1 MDFFSHGSPL
11 HQLATGTGLMAVFA
25 VIAAGWSRVK
35 SFGSYISSALVLHRR
50 IEGRYMSRIVGKYIR
65 EHYKPLPSGSMIFT
79 HVSAKIE
86 GDALWSD
93 VPFEM
98 HGSAGVWRGPR
109 GIFFVNV
116 DGGLKL
122 LSLRGFSDPKGLI
135 ADAIKTSNTRRNA
148 DYLKEAAR
156 ASNFRVVPVMGTV
169 GEAMSDLF
177 KRDRSSEASTS
188 VSPAPNSGG
197 LKSED
202 DWWIDPDLRFDESF
216 MYARDEYL
224 KDQGRVDP
232 FKGLFYPEEVYAMIE
247 TLKSWYNERTW
258 YEEHNVPWR
267 TGVLTEG
274 PGGTGKSSLSK
285 AVAMELGIPLYQYYL
300 NTFNDRDFVTKWGEM
315 ETPCVVALEDF
326 DTVFHGRECVTV
338 HKSLSFE
345 CVLNQISGISSKSGI
360 LLMVTTNHIEHVDP
374 ALGRLDEQGRP
385 TRPGRID
392 HILHMGNTTEKQ
404 RRDIA
409 NYTLNDTAPDM
420 IEELVAANVDTTAA
434 QFQAACI
441 HVALERKAGFGRKN
455 AGAENV
461 VPLHRTGT

>member
-11 HQLATGTGLMAVFA
+11 HSLATGTGFMAVFA

-35 SFGSYISSALVLHRR
+35 SFGSYISSAVVLQRTVR
-50 IEGRYMSRIVGKYIR
+50 SSYLSTVVGRHIR
-65 EHYKPLPSGSMIFT
+65 ECYKPMPSGSMIF
-79 HVSAKIE
+79 SNISGQLE

-93 VPFEM
+93 IPFEM
-98 HGSAGVWRGPR
+98 HNTTGIWRGKR
-109 GIFFVNV
+109 GTFFITA
-116 DGGLKL
+116 DGHLKL
-122 LSLRGFSDPKGLI
+122 LSLRGLSDPKGLI
-135 ADAIKTSNTRRNA
+135 ADAINISNERRNA
-148 DYLKEAAR
+148 LFAKSEER
-156 ASNFRVVPVMGTV
+156 GSNFRIVPVMGTV
-169 GEAMSDLF
+169 GEAMSDMF
-177 KRDRSSEASTS
+177 KRGRDESPSAASKSPSS
-188 VSPAPNSGG
+188 NSIE
-197 LKSED
+197 SD
-202 DWWIDPDLRFDESF
+202 HDWWYCPDPRFDTSF
-216 MYARDEYL
+216 MYPREAYMRDR
-224 KDQGRVDP
+224 GRTDP
-232 FKGLFYPEEVYAMIE
+232 FKGLFYPEEVYAMID
-247 TLKSWYNERTW
+247 TLKEWYKQRTW
-258 YEEHNVPWR
+258 YEEHSVPWR

-274 PGGTGKSSLSK
+274 PGGTGKSSLAK
-285 AVAMELGIPLYQYYL
+285 AVAQELGIPLYQYYL

-360 LLMVTTNHIEHVDP
+360 LLMVTTNHIEHIDP

-420 IEELVAANVDTTAA
+420 IEELVLDNVDTTAA
-434 QFQAACI
+434 QFQSICI
-441 HVALERKAGFGRKN
+441 QIALQRRAGHLVRK
-455 AGAENV
+455 ENV